1 MLSTASSIKLVST
14 NIPKT
19 LINSSP
25 RLFSSPSPS
34 TFNSSLRTLY
44 SSHRATS
51 PSLPLRQ
58 SRPFTMSSSNG
69 SQSNCTELL
78 RSILDANETY
88 AAAFNQADPAL
99 LKKLQKGQ
107 SPRIFWLGCSDSRVS
122 AELST
127 GVAPGQIF
135 VHRNI
140 AQCFHPGD
148 LSASAALAYAVHVL
162 KVEAIIVCG
171 HTGCGGVRAGM
182 QAALDAKEK
191 GETLETPEP
200 GSVADVISK
209 WIAPIKSIASNQISS
224 KTSAAKDPLD
234 NLSLAELTDSHVK
247 STVENVVNSEIVQS
261 AWKEGRD
268 LSVHG
273 WVYHVGTAKLRDLDV
288 GYKGVGVKADSLS
301 RPSTYA
307 ESEPKED

>member
-1 MLSTASSIKLVST
+1 
-14 NIPKT
+14 
-19 LINSSP
+19 
-25 RLFSSPSPS
+25 
-34 TFNSSLRTLY
+34 
-44 SSHRATS
+44 
-51 PSLPLRQ
+51 
-58 SRPFTMSSSNG
+58 MSSSSAN
-69 SQSNCTELL
+69 SNCTELL

-88 AAAFNQADPAL
+88 AAAFSQADPAL

-127 GVAPGQIF
+127 GVAPGSIF

-162 KVEAIIVCG
+162 KVESIIVCG

-182 QAALDAKEK
+182 QAALDQREK
-191 GETLETPEP
+191 GDSLETPEP

-209 WIAPIKSIASNQISS
+209 WIAPIKSIAATQISADG
-224 KTSAAKDPLD
+224 TTAAAKDPLD
-234 NLSLAELTDSHVK
+234 NLSLAELTDRHVK
-247 STVENVVNSEIVQS
+247 STVENVANSDIVKA
-261 AWKEGRD
+261 AWNEGRE

-273 WVYHVGTAKLRDLDV
+273 WVYHVGSAKLRDLDV
-288 GYKGVGVKADSLS
+288 GFKGVGVKADSLS

-307 ESEPKED
+307 QSEPKED

>member
-1 MLSTASSIKLVST
+1 
-14 NIPKT
+14 
-19 LINSSP
+19 
-25 RLFSSPSPS
+25 
-34 TFNSSLRTLY
+34 
-44 SSHRATS
+44 
-51 PSLPLRQ
+51 
-58 SRPFTMSSSNG
+58 MSSAP
-69 SQSNCTELL
+69 QSNCTDLL

-88 AAAFNQADPAL
+88 AAAFSQADPTL

-127 GVAPGQIF
+127 GVAPGSIF

-182 QAALDAKEK
+182 QAALDKQEK
-191 GETLETPEP
+191 GDSLEVPAP

-209 WIAPIKSIASNQISS
+209 WIAPIQSIATSQISGS
-224 KTSAAKDPLD
+224 TASAKDPLD
-234 NLSLAELTDSHVK
+234 NLSLAELTDAHVK
-247 STVENVVNSEIVQS
+247 STVENVAKSDIVQS
-261 AWKEGRD
+261 AWNEGRE

-273 WVYHVGTAKLRDLDV
+273 WVYHVGSARLRDLDV
-288 GYKGVGVKADSLS
+288 GFKGVGVKADSLS

>member
-1 MLSTASSIKLVST
+1 
-14 NIPKT
+14 
-19 LINSSP
+19 
-25 RLFSSPSPS
+25 
-34 TFNSSLRTLY
+34 
-44 SSHRATS
+44 
-51 PSLPLRQ
+51 
-58 SRPFTMSSSNG
+58 MSSA
-69 SQSNCTELL
+69 QSNCTDLL

-88 AAAFNQADPAL
+88 AAAFSQADPTL

-127 GVAPGQIF
+127 GVAPGSIF

-182 QAALDAKEK
+182 QAALDQREQGDK
-191 GETLETPEP
+191 LQVPEP
-200 GSVADVISK
+200 GSVGDVISK
-209 WIAPIKSIASNQISS
+209 WIAPIKSIATSQITSTSS
-224 KTSAAKDPLD
+224 PKDPLD

-247 STVENVVNSEIVQS
+247 STVENVAASDIVQS

-273 WVYHVGTAKLRDLDV
+273 WVYHVGSARLRDLDV